1 MTDLLVVKAKLKDV
15 CGSCNVAGDLAESL
29 DKKARELMKDAV
41 ARAKDNGRRTVMA
54 KDVSCNFV
62 AKKADVMLVVR
73 AKLKDVAEGCN
84 VAGDLA
90 EGLSAKVEQLIKE
103 ACKRAEANGR
113 KTVQSRD
120 L

>member
-1 MTDLLVVKAKLKDV
+1 MYLQSKKNKWRKIKMAELLVVRSKIKDYTK
-15 CGSCNVAGDLAESL
+15 N
-29 DKKARELMKDAV
+29 M
-41 ARAKDNGRRTVMA
+41 
-54 KDVSCNFV
+54 
-62 AKKADVMLVVR
+62 
-73 AKLKDVAEGCN
+73 N

>member
-1 MTDLLVVKAKLKDV
+1 MAELLVVRSKIKDYTK
-15 CGSCNVAGDLAESL
+15 N
-29 DKKARELMKDAV
+29 M
-41 ARAKDNGRRTVMA
+41 
-54 KDVSCNFV
+54 
-62 AKKADVMLVVR
+62 
-73 AKLKDVAEGCN
+73 N